1 VNFKDLFQIALL
13 GIVGIAVTNFTYY
26 FTVKEST
33 VATAILVQY
42 TAPVWV
48 MIYAVFVS
56 KNEEF
61 NFIKLLAL
69 VFSMTGCFFA
79 VSGGSLGKINLSGW
93 SAVTGICSAFT
104 YAFMILLSKRLTR
117 TYSVWTMLIYA
128 FGFALLFWLTINP
141 PWVIA
146 ARGYSTS
153 EWAILWLFAVVSI
166 LIPHSLFVLS
176 LKYLEASTA
185 GIASTME
192 PVVAIVIAYITL
204 GETLNGIQ
212 VIGAIVVIVSLL
224 LLQVKKRSVV

>member
-1 VNFKDLFQIALL
+1 
-13 GIVGIAVTNFTYY
+13 
-26 FTVKEST
+26 
-33 VATAILVQY
+33 
-42 TAPVWV
+42 
-48 MIYAVFVS
+48 
-56 KNEEF
+56 
-61 NFIKLLAL
+61 
-69 VFSMTGCFFA
+69 
-79 VSGGSLGKINLSGW
+79 
-93 SAVTGICSAFT
+93 
-104 YAFMILLSKRLTR
+104 
-117 TYSVWTMLIYA
+117 MLIYA

-141 PWVIA
+141 PWAIA
-146 ARGYSTS
+146 TRGYSTS